1 MSAAP
6 TMKTGNQSPEKL
18 RSFIERI
25 EHLEDE
31 KASMMADIKEVY
43 SEAKGFGF
51 DVSVMRQM
59 VKMRAMDRQQLLERD
74 ALIETYRAALGL
86 A

>member
-25 EHLEDE
+25 EHLEEE
-31 KASMMADIKEVY
+31 KASMMTDIKEVY

-51 DVSVMRQM
+51 DVSVMRQ
-59 VKMRAMDRQQLLERD
+59 MDRQQLLERD